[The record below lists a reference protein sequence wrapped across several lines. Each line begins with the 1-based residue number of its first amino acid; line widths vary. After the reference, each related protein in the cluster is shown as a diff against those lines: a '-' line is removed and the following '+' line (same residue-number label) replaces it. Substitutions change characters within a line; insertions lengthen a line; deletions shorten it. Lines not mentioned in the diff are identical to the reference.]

1 MPTPQQCT
9 CGSGEPCWPLR
20 DGYGIFLTYVCD
32 DCIKEKRAEFR
43 SDIFCQYDTDDQIEA
58 DY

>member
-1 MPTPQQCT
+1 MGTPNECR

-32 DCIKEKRAEFR
+32 RCIKAKREEFR
-43 SDIFCQYDTDDQIEA
+43 SDILEQYDTDEPIEA
-58 DY
+58 D